1 MEEIKEIKINI
12 PEGYEIDKEHSTFEC
27 IKFKKK
33 QINIWKDLK
42 NITGVYISTFSKF
55 NQVNEPRDSTYVNL
69 NIFKSEK
76 YAKSALALAQIS
88 QLMPHYGGEITDEEW
103 KNVRL
108 KKYGVLFYYC
118 KIATNIYYDTKQMI
132 GFHTEE
138 QLNRF
143 LSFPENVQLIKDLY
157 MID

>member
-1 MEEIKEIKINI
+1 METKEIKINI
-12 PEGYEIDKEHSTFEC
+12 PEGYKIDIENSTFEC

-88 QLMPHYGGEITDEEW
+88 QLMPYYGGEITDEEW
-103 KNVRL
+103 KDVRL
-108 KKYGVLFYYC
+108 RKYGLLFYNH
-118 KIATNIYYDTKQMI
+118 KLATNIYYDTKQMI

-143 LSFPENVQLIKDLY
+143 MSFPENVQLIKDLY

>member
-12 PEGYEIDKEHSTFEC
+12 PEGYKIDKEHSTFEC

-55 NQVNEPRDSTYVNL
+55 NQVNEPIDSTYVNL
-69 NIFKSEK
+69 NIFKSKK

-103 KNVRL
+103 SNDEWKYSISINNKGIINNTTTAHL
-108 KKYGVLFYYC
+108 KEI
-118 KIATNIYYDTKQMI
+118 IA
-132 GFHTEE
+132 FHTKE
-138 QLNRF
+138 QRDRF